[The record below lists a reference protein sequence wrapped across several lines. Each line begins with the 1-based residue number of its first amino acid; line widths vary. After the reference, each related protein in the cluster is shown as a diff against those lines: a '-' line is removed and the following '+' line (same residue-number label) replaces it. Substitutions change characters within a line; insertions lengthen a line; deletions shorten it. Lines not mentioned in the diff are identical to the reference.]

1 MNGFMTVTSAASVSK
16 GDIELLENKIS
27 VLEKQI
33 SKIKK
38 KHVKVLSDQD
48 QYEHKVTRPSENNRF
63 EDQMQEAQMVD
74 CTGAVLQ
81 EYQTP

>member
-1 MNGFMTVTSAASVSK
+1 MGRDEQNGTMTNEDMTVTSVASVSK

-38 KHVKVLSDQD
+38 KHVKVLSDCSANQISTD
-48 QYEHKVTRPSENNRF
+48 LRASRPMPPADSNNDF
-63 EDQMQEAQMVD
+63 SV
-74 CTGAVLQ
+74 
-81 EYQTP
+81 